1 MCHSGPGIPYQVR
14 RSNGSGN
21 VEVIM
26 AVVNKQEDILRV
38 SAEVL
43 DLLKSELNAR
53 GVTPTQENLSWVQSI
68 IQKSLKPSISKLFV
82 E

>member
-1 MCHSGPGIPYQVR
+1 
-14 RSNGSGN
+14 
-21 VEVIM
+21 M

-43 DLLKSELNAR
+43 DILKSELNSR
-53 GVTPTQENLSWVQSI
+53 GVTPTQENLSWVLSI

>member
-1 MCHSGPGIPYQVR
+1 MCRSGPGIPYQVR

-43 DLLKSELNAR
+43 DLLKSELTAR
-53 GVTPTQENLSWVQSI
+53 GVTPTQENLSWVLSI

>member
-1 MCHSGPGIPYQVR
+1 
-14 RSNGSGN
+14 
-21 VEVIM
+21 M

-43 DLLKSELNAR
+43 DLLKGELNAR
-53 GVTPTQENLSWVQSI
+53 GVTPTQENLSWVLSI

>member
-1 MCHSGPGIPYQVR
+1 
-14 RSNGSGN
+14 
-21 VEVIM
+21 M

-53 GVTPTQENLSWVQSI
+53 GVRPTQENLSWVLSI